1 MHDLGEEMIR
11 FAEVRQ
17 KRLVAVLSG
26 VPGDGTADQVK
37 AEALGAVVGVQLDL
51 PTVHPLALGLM
62 RLLHPDEALVCA
74 LKQLIRPLL
83 PVAVDDISNEFHSV
97 HGSALD
103 GKQRLAVQPMTA
115 GLIEGENREP
125 VQHILCHHIF
135 AQIGHILQKGKII
148 FLRFLEDGLGLMG
161 IDLPAILANTHK
173 DNNEIPLRAREVLP
187 GNRKD
192 FSNYWNLLFYSHG
205 SLSSG
210 MRRCHRCDF
219 TTFPIRRK
227 PIYLGI
233 EILLDQHNRGN
244 CEVHEEPHKS

>member
-1 MHDLGEEMIR
+1 MAFSALGTFDRAAYRERQYDLLADAVRAGIGYGIR
-11 FAEVRQ
+11 
-17 KRLVAVLSG
+17 LSG
-26 VPGDGTADQVK
+26 VEKRDLVFSKAGDQ
-37 AEALGAVVGVQLDL
+37 
-51 PTVHPLALGLM
+51 
-62 RLLHPDEALVCA
+62 
-74 LKQLIRPLL
+74 
-83 PVAVDDISNEFHSV
+83 
-97 HGSALD
+97 
-103 GKQRLAVQPMTA
+103 
-115 GLIEGENREP
+115 
-125 VQHILCHHIF
+125 
-135 AQIGHILQKGKII
+135 
-148 FLRFLEDGLGLMG
+148 
-161 IDLPAILANTHK
+161 LANTHK

>member
-1 MHDLGEEMIR
+1 MFQRIR
-11 FAEVRQ
+11 SSGS
-17 KRLVAVLSG
+17 LS
-26 VPGDGTADQVK
+26 
-37 AEALGAVVGVQLDL
+37 AEAVSNIKEYG
-51 PTVHPLALGLM
+51 
-62 RLLHPDEALVCA
+62 
-74 LKQLIRPLL
+74 RP
-83 PVAVDDISNEFHSV
+83 
-97 HGSALD
+97 
-103 GKQRLAVQPMTA
+103 
-115 GLIEGENREP
+115 
-125 VQHILCHHIF
+125 
-135 AQIGHILQKGKII
+135 
-148 FLRFLEDGLGLMG
+148 
-161 IDLPAILANTHK
+161 LANTHK

-244 CEVHEEPHKS
+244 CEAREEPHKSYLFLKCLEFSYDRCFNSNIISFTELDHTLNFLDLIHFSNIRVFQIRSIQFHNKNSICMW

>member
-1 MHDLGEEMIR
+1 M
-11 FAEVRQ
+11 
-17 KRLVAVLSG
+17 LSTTK
-26 VPGDGTADQVK
+26 PTKPTASSLSTW
-37 AEALGAVVGVQLDL
+37 AII
-51 PTVHPLALGLM
+51 PSSSWTIPI
-62 RLLHPDEALVCA
+62 PDP
-74 LKQLIRPLL
+74 KSRR
-83 PVAVDDISNEFHSV
+83 S
-97 HGSALD
+97 
-103 GKQRLAVQPMTA
+103 
-115 GLIEGENREP
+115 
-125 VQHILCHHIF
+125 
-135 AQIGHILQKGKII
+135 
-148 FLRFLEDGLGLMG
+148 
-161 IDLPAILANTHK
+161 LANTHK

-244 CEVHEEPHKS
+244 CKVREEPHKSCFRLVDDFQKCFFDCVCQFQLLRSSQCI

>member
-1 MHDLGEEMIR
+1 MISEKGLR
-11 FAEVRQ
+11 QVQKSNATATDSIAEKPAIRSSCVWQ
-17 KRLVAVLSG
+17 EPS
-26 VPGDGTADQVK
+26 P
-37 AEALGAVVGVQLDL
+37 
-51 PTVHPLALGLM
+51 HLALSCVKPISTYKENG
-62 RLLHPDEALVCA
+62 
-74 LKQLIRPLL
+74 RP
-83 PVAVDDISNEFHSV
+83 
-97 HGSALD
+97 
-103 GKQRLAVQPMTA
+103 K
-115 GLIEGENREP
+115 
-125 VQHILCHHIF
+125 
-135 AQIGHILQKGKII
+135 
-148 FLRFLEDGLGLMG
+148 
-161 IDLPAILANTHK
+161 ANTHK